1 MRPTVLAAH
10 KARPVP
16 AAAQR
21 SLGASPGP
29 AEKEPPTPPQ
39 GHRKGHTGHRELGLL
54 TFVSPLDERNYFGML
69 CENKEEEY
77 IKKEEKKTK
86 KQQKDFVRKKKL
98 PDDVAG

>member
-29 AEKEPPTPPQ
+29 AEKESPPTPLQ

-69 CENKEEEY
+69 CENKEEF
-77 IKKEEKKTK
+77 IKKEDK
-86 KQQKDFVRKKKL
+86 QKDFVRK
-98 PDDVAG
+98 PDVAG